1 MAAPL
6 PGTQPLG
13 RSAASHRALTFPGMR
28 TPRSF
33 ALILSLT
40 TSIAGCRSLPGLA
53 PSVSPREAYLR
64 SLEAAQLTSRQLAV
78 EWIAAARHALIA
90 PTAISASYRETGY
103 FDPSRPSAAGFALE
117 AGPGELIQ
125 ARLTTAPSDAPVFL
139 ELLRPSAEDW
149 EVVASGSDG
158 RALDYQPRRAERLVL
173 LVQPELLAGGRYTLD
188 VVIGGSLSF
197 PVAEVPGRRIIS
209 GFGAPRDGG
218 ARSHQGI
225 DIGAPRGTAALAADD
240 GWILSANENEL
251 GGRVI
256 WMRGDSGVTLY
267 YAHLDRQLVQGGERV
282 ARGDTIGEVGDTG
295 NARGTTPH
303 LHFEVRSGEAHFDP
317 GPWIRQA
324 PAPQAVTANLELV
337 GAWARAARDGTRL
350 RERPAA
356 QSPPAG
362 ELSRDQAARVTAAS
376 RDWYRVELPD
386 GRRGYAAAAHL
397 VATRSAVRRIPLHQ
411 PLELRAGPEPSAP
424 PIARLEAGQ
433 SADVLAVSGETV
445 LIGGPTGARGWSEI
459 P

>member
-1 MAAPL
+1 MKSSRLVALAL
-6 PGTQPLG
+6 AL
-13 RSAASHRALTFPGMR
+13 AS
-28 TPRSF
+28 
-33 ALILSLT
+33 
-40 TSIAGCRSLPGLA
+40 SIPACRSLPGLA
-53 PSVSPREAYLR
+53 PSASPREAYLR
-64 SLEAAQLTSRQLAV
+64 SLEAARLTSRQLAV
-78 EWIAAARHALIA
+78 DWIAAARQALVA

-103 FDPSRPSAAGFALE
+103 FDPSRPGAAGFAIE
-117 AGPGELIQ
+117 AGPGDLIQ

-139 ELLRPSAEDW
+139 ELLRRSDDDW
-149 EVVASGSDG
+149 EVVAAGSDG

-218 ARSHQGI
+218 ARAHQGI

-240 GWILSANENEL
+240 GWILSANENAL

-267 YAHLDRQLVQGGERV
+267 YAHLDRQLVRGGERV

-303 LHFEVRSGEAHFDP
+303 LHFEVSSGEVRFDP
-317 GPWIRQA
+317 GPWIRPA
-324 PAPQAVTANLELV
+324 PAPPAVTANLELV
-337 GAWARAARDGTRL
+337 GAWARAARDGARL
-350 RERPAA
+350 REGPAA
-356 QSPPAG
+356 QSPAAG
-362 ELSRDQAARVTAAS
+362 ELSRDQAAQVTAAS
-376 RDWYRVELPD
+376 RDWYRVELTD
-386 GRRGYAAAAHL
+386 GRRGYAPAAQLA
-397 VATRSAVRRIPLHQ
+397 ATGSALRRIPLHQ
-411 PLELRAGPEPSAP
+411 PLELRAGPERSAP
-424 PIARLEAGQ
+424 PIARLQAGQ
-433 SADVLAVSGETV
+433 SAEVLAVSGETV
-445 LIGGPTGARGWSEI
+445 LVAGPTGVRGWSEI